1 MIQQRRIEDTFPQ
14 LVTGLLIWAI
24 IAGLF
29 WFTRGLPYMEEGA
42 PGPRFMPIVLAF
54 FLSVLNV
61 LYWAETFFFKSE
73 KKLSMPRLSQLV
85 RPAGFFLVGLLMI
98 FLWERLGVV
107 ATVLIASFF
116 ELKLIEGYSWTRS
129 VLVGL
134 LLSISTWLLFQVV
147 LGIPLPTGPF
157 EWLSFI

>member
-1 MIQQRRIEDTFPQ
+1 MIQQRRIEGTFPQ

-24 IAGLF
+24 IAGLV

-42 PGPRFMPIVLAF
+42 PGPRFMPIVLAL

-61 LYWAETFFFKSE
+61 LYWLETFFSRSE
-73 KKLSMPRLSQLV
+73 KKLSMPRLSQLI

-129 VLVGL
+129 VLAGL

>member
-1 MIQQRRIEDTFPQ
+1 MIQQRIQGHFPQ
-14 LVTGLLIWAI
+14 AVAGLLVWAI
-24 IAGLF
+24 IAGLV

-42 PGPRFMPIVLAF
+42 PGPRFMPIVLAL

-61 LYWAETFFFKSE
+61 LYWLETFFSRSE
-73 KKLSMPRLSQLV
+73 KKLSMPRLSQLI
-85 RPAGFFLVGLLMI
+85 RPAAFFLVGLLMI

-107 ATVLIASFF
+107 ATVLLSSFL
-116 ELKLIEGYSWTRS
+116 ELKLIEGHSWTRS

-134 LLSISTWLLFQVV
+134 LLSISTWLLFQVI

>member
-1 MIQQRRIEDTFPQ
+1 VIQQRRIEGTFPQ
-14 LVTGLLIWAI
+14 LVAGLLIWAI
-24 IAGLF
+24 IAGLV

-54 FLSVLNV
+54 FLSVLNL
-61 LYWAETFFFKSE
+61 LYWLETFFSRSE
-73 KKLSMPRLSQLV
+73 KKLSMPRLSQLI

-116 ELKLIEGYSWTRS
+116 ELKLIEGHSWTRS

>member
-1 MIQQRRIEDTFPQ
+1 MIQQRIQGHFPQ
-14 LVTGLLIWAI
+14 MVAGLLVWAI
-24 IAGLF
+24 IASLV

-42 PGPRFMPIVLAF
+42 PGPRFMPIVLAL
-54 FLSVLNV
+54 FLSVLNI
-61 LYWAETFFFKSE
+61 LYWLETFFSKSE
-73 KKLSMPRLSQLV
+73 KKLSMPRLSQLI

-107 ATVLIASFF
+107 ATVLLSSFL
-116 ELKLIEGYSWTRS
+116 ELKVIEGHSWTRS